1 MGFIGPDLLRV
12 WRSEAWRGAGVWR
25 EYWFMCPVSS
35 VIKRCLE
42 LEVRME
48 RRILALKIRGIS
60 KCSSKLAPLKALI
73 VADSE
78 MK

>member
-1 MGFIGPDLLRV
+1 
-12 WRSEAWRGAGVWR
+12 
-25 EYWFMCPVSS
+25 MCPVSF
-35 VIKRCLE
+35 VVKRCFE
-42 LEVRME
+42 LGVRIE
-48 RRILALKIRGIS
+48 RRILELKIRGIS